1 MLKFGFDAIRRLPVP
16 SLLLALLACGG
27 TDITQT
33 TGPLVNDDF
42 AAELNVDLSIM
53 TKSSTGLYLQDLTE
67 GTGAEAVN
75 GVTVQVHYTGWLVNG
90 DKFDSSRDG
99 GVPFTFSL
107 GAQQVIAGWDEGVLG
122 MRIGGE
128 RKLVIPPA
136 LAYGAAGASP
146 AIPPNATLVFDVE
159 LLDIAG
165 L

>member
-1 MLKFGFDAIRRLPVP
+1 MMKYGLSASRILPV
-16 SLLLALLACGG
+16 LLAAVACVGEEP
-27 TDITQT
+27 TQQ
-33 TGPLVNDDF
+33 TGPLVNEDF
-42 AAELNVDLSIM
+42 AADFNVDLSSM
-53 TKSSTGLYLQDLTE
+53 TKSSTGLYVQDLTE

-75 GVTVQVHYTGWLVNG
+75 GVTVRVHYTGWLVNG
-90 DKFDSSRDG
+90 DKFDSSRDR
-99 GVPFTFSL
+99 GVPFDFSL

-128 RKLVIPPA
+128 RKLVIPPG

-159 LLDIAG
+159 LLEITG